1 MERLACCEE
10 QIFLTLLSIRGEAGS
25 AKIREVANQKYGY
38 DWKPQTIS
46 TFLSRIE
53 KKGYIRSQGN
63 GRRVYRPVVSMQ
75 EYRTEVL
82 QETANRL
89 FGGDWQQM
97 KLFIESGGR
106 NTKRRCGSR
115 GEAVKPGVRRL

>member
-1 MERLACCEE
+1 MERLASCEE
-10 QIFLTLLSIRGEAGS
+10 QIFLTLLSIGKEAGS

-38 DWKPQTIS
+38 DWKLQTIS

-53 KKGYIRSQGN
+53 KKGYIRKEKGC
-63 GRRVYRPVVSMQ
+63 RVYRPAISMQ

-97 KLFIESGGR
+97 KQFIESGGR
-106 NTKRRCGSR
+106 DTKSRCDSR

>member
-1 MERLACCEE
+1 MERLASCEE

-53 KKGYIRSQGN
+53 KKGYIRKEKGCH
-63 GRRVYRPVVSMQ
+63 VYRPTITLQ

-89 FGGDWQQM
+89 FGGGWQQM
-97 KLFIESGGR
+97 KQFIESGGG
-106 NTKRRCGSR
+106 NTKSRCGSR

>member
-1 MERLACCEE
+1 MERLASCEE
-10 QIFLTLLSIRGEAGS
+10 QIFLTLLSIGGEAGT
-25 AKIREVANQKYGY
+25 AEIREAANQKYGY
-38 DWKPQTIS
+38 DWKMQTVS
-46 TFLSRIE
+46 TFLLRIE

-63 GRRVYRPVVSMQ
+63 GRRVYRPTITLQ

-97 KLFIESGGR
+97 KQFIESGGR
-106 NTKRRCGSR
+106 DTKSRCDSR